1 MIDIVIAM
9 SRGVL
14 EHNILDVPTTK
25 NCLSAVKT
33 CDKLR
38 AKYIFTCG
46 GIFQPKKIQSISI
59 ALLMKN
65 AIEKTFHILENQ
77 EDPEWGRD
85 LNYPKKII
93 TENKS
98 LDTYQNVLFMHKK
111 FRDFHIS
118 KNDHIIIC
126 SDFFHFLRTNLLF
139 KKLGYTNISFSEFS
153 EIDDDCK
160 IKLSMKDIIKEI
172 ALILMAMYDP
182 TGEKWWPVRQIMQNE
197 RNKRKTGQAYLSYPS
212 H

>member
-14 EHNILDVPTTK
+14 EHNILDVATTR

-33 CDKLR
+33 CDKLSAR
-38 AKYIFTCG
+38 YIFTCG
-46 GIFQPKKIQSISI
+46 GIFQPKNVQSSSI
-59 ALLMKN
+59 AFLMKS

-93 TENKS
+93 IESKS

-111 FRDFHIS
+111 FKDFHIS
-118 KNDHIIIC
+118 KHDHIIIC
-126 SDFFHFLRTNLLF
+126 SDFFHFLRTRLLF

-153 EIDDDCK
+153 ETDDTC
-160 IKLSMKDIIKEI
+160 IVKLSIKEIIKEFI
-172 ALILMAMYDP
+172 LICMALYDP
-182 TGEKWWPVRQIMQNE
+182 TGESHWPVRAIMQRE
-197 RNKRKTGQAYLSYPS
+197 RAKRSSGQAYLSY
-212 H
+212 